1 MNKIKEEK
9 YILKSNKIDKD
20 IVLTILTDIHYS
32 YSFDNKK
39 LDILLNYVRS
49 SKPDYICIP
58 GDFLDSPNCLNKKTE
73 EILKEFNEYLKREK
87 RMKYN
92 K

>member
-1 MNKIKEEK
+1 MPKGVQN
-9 YILKSNKIDKD
+9 NIDES
-20 IVLTILTDIHYS
+20 V
-32 YSFDNKK
+32 DNVDKTAHE
-39 LDILLNYVRS
+39 
-49 SKPDYICIP
+49 
-58 GDFLDSPNCLNKKTE
+58 KTE